1 LSRPVKKDAA
11 SISDPQRCAVC
22 DTTLTLYPPG
32 FKDCPHCQQPV
43 CRSCWKESWVEKRFP
58 SDRCAH
64 RLEGDPLGLAPVG
77 EKVQSVEWDW
87 QKTLF
92 IGALALLAI
101 VVLVFLW
108 NLFVF

>member
-1 LSRPVKKDAA
+1 MKKDPS
-11 SISDPQRCAVC
+11 SISDPQRCGIC
-22 DTTLTLYPPG
+22 DTTLTLYPVG
-32 FKDCPHCQQPV
+32 FKACPHCQKAV
-43 CRSCWKESWVEKRFP
+43 CRSCWRENWIEKRFP

-64 RLEGDPLGLAPVG
+64 RESGETIGVAPVG
-77 EKVQSVEWDW
+77 EKVQSIEWDW

-92 IGALALLAI
+92 IGVLALLGI